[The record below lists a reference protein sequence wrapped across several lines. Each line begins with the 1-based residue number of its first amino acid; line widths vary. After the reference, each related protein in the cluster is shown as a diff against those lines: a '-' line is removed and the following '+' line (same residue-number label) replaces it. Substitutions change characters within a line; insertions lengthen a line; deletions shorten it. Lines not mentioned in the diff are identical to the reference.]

1 MYFYSYAESLNN
13 VVVSTM
19 YNFTNS
25 GEDTYSIEPLK
36 PFYVVDNS
44 SNDIITIHPDVVAH
58 TAKISGKLAVSRPV
72 VEKRASYNGCSSA
85 QQSQIS
91 SAIPAAKTYASN
103 AATYLSSHS
112 SSSTRYTTW
121 FGTYTSA
128 RHSVVES
135 HFSNIAGN
143 DFPTFTYDCTCQD
156 TDVYAYVFPD
166 E

>member
-1 MYFYSYAESLNN
+1 
-13 VVVSTM
+13 M

-25 GEDTYSIEPLK
+25 GEGTYTFEPLK

-44 SNDIITIHPDVVAH
+44 SDDITTIHPDVVAH

-91 SAIPAAKTYASN
+91 SAITAAKTYASN

-143 DFPTFTYDCTCQD
+143 DFSTFTYDCTCQD
-156 TDVYAYVFPD
+156 TDVYAYVFPN